1 MASEPMD
8 WSSDEFG
15 ESAATTQQINSH
27 PMIIKG
33 AWTDVRVQIVEQ
45 NRKLI
50 TITNYVE
57 VLGPNNSTVLL
68 QTKQEIWWC

>member
-8 WSSDEFG
+8 WSSDESG
-15 ESAATTQQINSH
+15 ESDGTTQQINPH